1 MTNKEKVAIV
11 LAAGIGKRMHS
22 KVPKV
27 LHKICGREM
36 VLYPIDA
43 AKDAGFSK
51 VVAVI
56 SDNMPKEIFN
66 SVEVAYQ
73 KVPLGTGD
81 AARAGL
87 STVKFFPDSASLL
100 VLTGDNPLI
109 KKEDIESLNAF
120 FENGKFD
127 AVVLSAEAENPTGLG
142 RVVRDGNA
150 FVKIVEEKDA
160 TESEKQ
166 IKEINTG
173 IYIFKKSA
181 LEEALLHLS
190 NDNAQGEYY
199 LTDTL
204 YFLKAHGKSVGV
216 KKMERVLPIYGV
228 NTRKELAV
236 ATHIIQNEILDK
248 LMLKGVTIINP
259 ETVSIDYG
267 VEIENDTVI
276 LPGCLIQGNTKIGS
290 GCEIG
295 PNARIVDAQIGNG
308 THIQFSVVL
317 DSRIGE
323 NCEIGPFSYVRP
335 GNDLSNN
342 VKIGT
347 FVEIKKSKVAENSK
361 IPHLSY
367 IGDATVGKN
376 VNIGAGTITCNY
388 SGLQGHVKN
397 PTFIGD
403 NVFIG
408 SHSTLVA
415 PLHIYNNAYTA
426 AGSVITRDVPEWAL
440 AIGRSKQVNKENWV
454 KRRKGNG

>member
-1 MTNKEKVAIV
+1 MVNKEKVAIV

-43 AKDAGFSK
+43 AKDAGFTK

-56 SDNMPKEIFN
+56 SDDIPKDIFN
-66 SVEVAYQ
+66 GVEIAYQ

-87 STVKFFPDSASLL
+87 NAVKFLPDNASVL

-109 KKEDIESLNAF
+109 KKTDIESLNAF
-120 FENGKFD
+120 FEEGNFD
-127 AVVLSAEAENPTGLG
+127 VVVLSAEAENPSGLG
-142 RVVRDGNA
+142 RIVRNGDA

-173 IYIFKKSA
+173 IYIFRKSA
-181 LEEALLHLS
+181 LQSALLHLS
-190 NDNAQGEYY
+190 NNNAQGEYY

-204 YFLKAHGKSVGV
+204 YYLKAQGKSVGV

-236 ATHIIQNEILDK
+236 ATRIIQNEILDS

-267 VEIENDTVI
+267 VEIGNDTTI
-276 LPGCLIQGNTKIGS
+276 LPGCMIQGRTKIGS

-295 PNARIVDAQIGNG
+295 PNARIVDAEIGNN
-308 THIQFSVVL
+308 TRVHFSVVL
-317 DSRIGE
+317 NSHIAE

-335 GNDLSNN
+335 GNELSNN

-367 IGDATVGKN
+367 IGDATIGRD

-408 SHSTLVA
+408 SHNTLVA
-415 PLHIYNNAYTA
+415 PLHIHSNAYTA
-426 AGSVITRDVPEWAL
+426 AGSVITKDVPEWAL
-440 AIGRSKQVNKENWV
+440 GIGRSRQVNKENWV